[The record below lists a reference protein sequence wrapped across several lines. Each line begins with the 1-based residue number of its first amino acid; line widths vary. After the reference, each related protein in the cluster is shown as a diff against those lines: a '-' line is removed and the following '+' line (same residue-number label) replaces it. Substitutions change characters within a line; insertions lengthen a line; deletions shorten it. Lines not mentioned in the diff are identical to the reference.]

1 MMTDDADIY
10 TSHWRKAHGHR
21 FFVSMLWGKSVD
33 YAPQLYSF
41 ETDIELDA
49 FLEGVE
55 AGNGWMDYDFR
66 VHTKGEKQKFTP
78 EEFDLDPEDM
88 AEYHKEEWDNYLEDK
103 DANVL

>member
-1 MMTDDADIY
+1 MTKDIHDVGY
-10 TSHWRKAHGHR
+10 DWRTAHGHR
-21 FFVSMLWGKSVD
+21 FFVSILWGKSVH

-55 AGNGWMDYDFR
+55 AGNGWLDYDFR

-78 EEFDLDPEDM
+78 EEFDLNPEDM
-88 AEYHKEEWDNYLEDK
+88 GEEHKEEWDNYLEDK